1 MANTMHVFSCRRLLS
16 FVLWC
21 SISAVHAGVPANET
35 IEVSDDMQR
44 TVILS
49 QPAQRVISLAP
60 HITELLYEVGAG
72 ERIVGTVGYSD
83 YPEPARK
90 IPRIGSFSKFDYE
103 AITVLK
109 PDLVIAWYSG
119 NPASQM
125 QGVHG
130 LDVPVFYSEPK
141 TLGDIAE
148 SIEDFG
154 RLTGTME
161 IAGRQ
166 AERFRNRLSALQQT
180 YKNREPVRVFYQV
193 WDQPLMTVN
202 GEHIISDAIDLC
214 GGVNVFVDMSVST
227 PHIDMESVL
236 ERNPQ
241 VIIAGI
247 NEQRSDWL
255 QQWKRWPD
263 IDAVVN
269 GHVYGVNPDMMTR
282 HTSRILTATGEVC
295 EFIDKARY

>member
-1 MANTMHVFSCRRLLS
+1 MKQTMTLFSCRYLLN

-21 SISAVHAGVPANET
+21 LISAVHAGVSASET
-35 IEVSDDMQR
+35 IEVSDDRQR

-60 HITELLYEVGAG
+60 HITELLFEAGAG

-90 IPRIGSFSKFDYE
+90 IPRIGSFNKFDYE
-103 AITVLK
+103 AITVLS
-109 PDLVIAWYSG
+109 PDLIIAWHSG

-125 QGVHG
+125 RGIHG

-154 RLTGTME
+154 HLTGTVE
-161 IAGRQ
+161 IANPQ
-166 AERFRNRLSALQQT
+166 AERFRNRLVALQQT
-180 YKNREPVRVFYQV
+180 YKNRKPVRVFYQV

-202 GEHIISDAIDLC
+202 GAHIISDVISLC
-214 GGVNVFVDMSVST
+214 GGVNVFADMPVLA

-236 ERNPQ
+236 EKNPQ

-247 NEQRSDWL
+247 NQQRSDWL
-255 QQWKRWPD
+255 QQWQRWPE
-263 IDAVVN
+263 IDAVAN

-282 HTSRILTATGEVC
+282 HTSRILTAAGEVC
-295 EFIDKARY
+295 EFIDKARQ